1 MKHKVLLIEDEISLV
16 MTLHDRLVKEDYDV
30 DVSREGEEGYRK
42 ASEGDYDLLILDLML
57 PGKDGL
63 SICRDLRANMVNY
76 PILMLTAKGEVTD
89 RVLGLKIGADD
100 YLTKPFEMME
110 LLARMEALLRRTRN
124 GTAASKGE
132 FTFQNFRLDFDA
144 MELYKDEKPLDLTP
158 QEFRLLAYL
167 VENRGKVLSRD
178 QLLDAVWGYE
188 AIPSTRTVD
197 VHIAWIRQKMGD
209 TRNPRHIRT
218 VRGAGYRFYR

>member
-1 MKHKVLLIEDEISLV
+1 
-16 MTLHDRLVKEDYDV
+16 
-30 DVSREGEEGYRK
+30 
-42 ASEGDYDLLILDLML
+42 
-57 PGKDGL
+57 
-63 SICRDLRANMVNY
+63 
-76 PILMLTAKGEVTD
+76 
-89 RVLGLKIGADD
+89 
-100 YLTKPFEMME
+100 
-110 LLARMEALLRRTRN
+110 
-124 GTAASKGE
+124 
-132 FTFQNFRLDFDA
+132 
-144 MELYKDEKPLDLTP
+144 MELYKDDTPLELTP

>member
-1 MKHKVLLIEDEISLV
+1 MKQKVLLIEDEISLV
-16 MTLHDRLVKEDYDV
+16 MTLQDRLIKEDYEV
-30 DVSREGEEGYRK
+30 DVSRDGDEGFRK
-42 ASEGDYDLLILDLML
+42 ASEGDYDILILDLML

-63 SICRDLRANMVNY
+63 SICRDLRANSVNF

-124 GTAASKGE
+124 GSSVSKGE
-132 FTFQNFRLDFDA
+132 FTFGDYRLDFDA
-144 MELYKDEKPLDLTP
+144 MELYKDDTPLELTP